1 MPVLSGLEASAQI
14 LRSVPDDRKPYIV
27 AVTASAFEEDKERCL
42 AAGMQA
48 VLTKPVDRKRLERLL
63 AERASIAGGGKH

>member
-1 MPVLSGLEASAQI
+1 MLSGLDASEQI
-14 LRSVPDDRKPYIV
+14 LRSVPPDRKPYIV

-63 AERASIAGGGKH
+63 AERASVAGGGKG